1 MNTYFGGRI
10 MNRIFLPDGGP
21 DAEDFDNNYFTYDE
35 SNIETTA
42 KINHILKNCDTQDPK
57 TRILLATICTESF
70 HRESPTKPL
79 IHEFSV
85 YICALNIFKTLGL
98 N

>member
-1 MNTYFGGRI
+1 MI
-10 MNRIFLPDGGP
+10 CIFLPDGGP

-35 SNIETTA
+35 SITETTA

-57 TRILLATICTESF
+57 IRILLATICTESC
-70 HRESPTKPL
+70 HRKLPSKPL
-79 IHEFSV
+79 IHEFSGF
-85 YICALNIFKTLGL
+85 ICALKIFKTLGL